1 MQRSRG
7 NGIEFL
13 EQATAPESLAQAIVR
28 TVAYV
33 DVFDYPLTAQ
43 EVCFYLIG
51 MAASAREV
59 TALLR
64 QRPILDGRL
73 SFRDGFFTLPGREHT
88 IDIRRRRQQ
97 IAASL
102 WPAALHYGR
111 LMAAMPFTRM
121 VAVTGSLAVDNVTP
135 DADIDYLVVT
145 ESDRLWV
152 SRAFVILLVRLAAQ
166 RGYHLC
172 PNYFLSE
179 RALVFHD
186 RNLYTAHELVQM
198 VPIAGKKIYDRL
210 RSLNDWTTTYLPNA
224 TTAPREWPQAP
235 TERLPRG
242 FQTMLESGLR
252 TPIGGWIERWE
263 MRRKVKRFQPED
275 VDIDIEAAFCPDWC
289 KGHFEGHGQRII
301 HAYEQ
306 RVSQTDA
313 PLHKQTNGATPGNLD
328 NKP

>member
-1 MQRSRG
+1 MQHSQG

-13 EQATAPESLAQAIVR
+13 EQATAPESLARAIVR

-51 MAASAREV
+51 MEASAREV
-59 TALLR
+59 NALLG
-64 QRPILDGRL
+64 QRPVLDGKL

-88 IDIRRRRQQ
+88 VEIRRRRQQ
-97 IAASL
+97 IATSL
-102 WPAALHYGR
+102 WPVALRYGR
-111 LMAAMPFTRM
+111 LMATMPFTRM

-145 ESDRLWV
+145 EPDRLWV
-152 SRAFVILLVRLAAQ
+152 SRAFAILVVRLAAQ

-179 RALVFHD
+179 RALVFDD

-198 VPIAGKKIYDRL
+198 VPVAGKDVYDRL
-210 RSLNDWTTTYLPNA
+210 RSLNDWTNTYLPNA
-224 TTAPREWPQAP
+224 TSAPKEWPQ
-235 TERLPRG
+235 EGRRRLPRAL
-242 FQTMLESGLR
+242 QTMLERGLR
-252 TPIGGWIERWE
+252 TPIGGWLERWE
-263 MRRKVKRFQPED
+263 MRRKVTRFQTEGD
-275 VDIDIEAAFCPDWC
+275 GIDIEAAFCPDWC
-289 KGHFEGHGQRII
+289 KGHFEGHGRRII
-301 HAYEQ
+301 RAYEQ

-313 PLHKQTNGATPGNLD
+313 PSHKQTNGARPGL
-328 NKP
+328 